1 MNISIE
7 VIPSIIITIIHCCPS
22 YSSLTLRSGFWLRR
36 RLFFQYTILLC
47 VSSSL
52 ATATRGQ
59 LPLSLKVQ
67 QMQRCISTLDL
78 LHIVCVQCLPPYSS
92 SFSFLLAAL
101 HLIGLFL
108 PTLSTLPFAD
118 RGFCL
123 LTDYALH
130 LLKCQRDFQSD
141 SLPWSSA
148 FK

>member
-1 MNISIE
+1 MNVSIE

-36 RLFFQYTILLC
+36 RLFFQYILLC

-92 SFSFLLAAL
+92 SSTILLAAL
-101 HLIGLFL
+101 HLICLF
-108 PTLSTLPFAD
+108 STLPFAN
-118 RGFCL
+118 RRFCL

-141 SLPWSSA
+141 RMPWSSA